1 MTIRL
6 GPPLDSIE
14 DECKTSL
21 QGLAAEMSG
30 GHGDAGM
37 ASGKM
42 AKLKELLQKSEN
54 RICADCSAPDPNWA
68 SANIGVF
75 ICVKCSGV
83 HRSVGT
89 HISKVMSVTLDKW
102 SDDEIDS
109 MVEVGGNSQANAI
122 YEAFLPEGYRKPH
135 PDSAQEE
142 RQKFI
147 KYFILFLRWN
157 FLMIGMVEF
166 IGILNVKVIGGT
178 KLAIRD
184 MSSSDPYV
192 VLTLGQQKAQTSVIK
207 GNLNPVWNE
216 ELKLS
221 VPQKY
226 GPLKL
231 ILLLSTLDHNQQ
243 VLDHDM
249 VSKDDLMGEAE
260 IDLQPMINAAAS
272 FGDPELLGDIQIGRW
287 LKSGDNALTADSAV
301 MVTGGKVKQ
310 EVTLKLQHT
319 ESGEV
324 TVEMEWMALNI

>member
-1 MTIRL
+1 
-6 GPPLDSIE
+6 
-14 DECKTSL
+14 
-21 QGLAAEMSG
+21 MSG

-147 KYFILFLRWN
+147 KSKYELQEFLEPSLRIVSN
-157 FLMIGMVEF
+157 HPSDAGKQAS
-166 IGILNVKVIGGT
+166 NSHS
-178 KLAIRD
+178 A
-184 MSSSDPYV
+184 SSKSEARLPQDC
-192 VLTLGQQKAQTSVIK
+192 
-207 GNLNPVWNE
+207 
-216 ELKLS
+216 KLS
-221 VPQKY
+221 
-226 GPLKL
+226 
-231 ILLLSTLDHNQQ
+231 N
-243 VLDHDM
+243 
-249 VSKDDLMGEAE
+249 
-260 IDLQPMINAAAS
+260 
-272 FGDPELLGDIQIGRW
+272 
-287 LKSGDNALTADSAV
+287 
-301 MVTGGKVKQ
+301 
-310 EVTLKLQHT
+310 
-319 ESGEV
+319 
-324 TVEMEWMALNI
+324 